1 MSNKLSL
8 LVNFVGVDRMS
19 GALRNI
25 VGLGRNGS
33 QSLRALNGEARRLQ
47 REMRD
52 VGRDMRTASGN
63 VTQLIERER
72 ELERAL
78 AGVNRQ
84 IDRQKR
90 LAAIDADRAAMQRRG
105 EDLRTR
111 GRDNV
116 VGGIALAAPFIAATK
131 GAMEFSSGMVDV
143 QQKAGMTNRETD
155 RMAVSILRLSR
166 AAHQLPEDMRAGIDQ
181 LAGLG
186 LDPRQAVRMIGP
198 IGRLGTAFKV
208 DLADGANAAYANV
221 RNLKV
226 PLSDASK
233 GLDII
238 AASANQGAFEV
249 DSMARHFPSL
259 TAQMM
264 ALGQKGTGAV
274 ADLAAALQVVRGGTG
289 TSDEAANNVQNLLA
303 KITAPATITAF
314 KKNFGVDLP
323 AALKRAYAEGK
334 TPLEAIAEL
343 TKKATGGDLSRLG
356 FAFEDM
362 QAQGAVRQLILD
374 MELYKRLRGEIAKA
388 DGTVDKA
395 FAQRE
400 ARDAAL
406 NWRKF
411 TVAAQAAS
419 IQLGT
424 KFLPLATEFLGT
436 VTLLAGKVGDWAQ
449 ANPELAGTLAKVAAY
464 LIVAKIGVG
473 ALQFAFGGLLGPL
486 GSTIAFFRKV
496 EGVSRFTRTIGFLKS
511 AVTGAGPILVRTFG
525 LIRIAALFLACGV
538 MQAGLMMMAN
548 PIVLA
553 ITAIVLAVGGAAY
566 LIYTHWDKIKGAFNA
581 GVAWVK
587 GILAAM
593 PAWLKNIGS
602 AMMQGLLMAL
612 NPMLLAQRLLAIA
625 RSGIAAFKNFFG
637 IKSPSRLFMEMGGHM
652 TGGLALGIDQGARG
666 PHQSMSRMMTD
677 LARADT
683 AGPAAPPIMR
693 RLQETPAMRPALAA
707 VAPAGAPTGDVTMHI
722 YGAKGQDVE
731 QLANIVIRKLEAKK
745 GAQSRSTYEGDR

>member
-8 LVNFVGVDRMS
+8 LVNFVGAGTLTGYV
-19 GALRNI
+19 RNI
-25 VGLGRNGS
+25 VGLGRSGS

-63 VTQLIERER
+63 VTQLVQRER
-72 ELERAL
+72 DLERAL

-90 LAAIDADRAAMQRRG
+90 LAAIDANKAAMHRRG
-105 EDLRTR
+105 DDLRAS
-111 GRDNV
+111 GRDSV

-131 GAMEFSSGMVDV
+131 GAMEFSSGMVDI
-143 QQKAGMTNRETD
+143 QQKAEMTNAETD
-155 RMAVSILRLSR
+155 RMAASILRLSR
-166 AAHQLPEDMRAGIDQ
+166 AAHQLPENMRSGIDQ

-186 LDPRQAVRMIGP
+186 LDPRQAIQMIGP
-198 IGRLGTAFKV
+198 IGRLGTAYKV
-208 DLADGANAAYANV
+208 DLADGANAAFANV
-221 RNLKV
+221 SNLKV
-226 PLSDASK
+226 PLRESA
-233 GLDII
+233 LAMDIM
-238 AASANQGAFEV
+238 AAAGKHGAFEV
-249 DSMARHFPSL
+249 KDMARHFPAL

-264 ALGQKGTGAV
+264 GLGQKGRGAV
-274 ADLAAALQVVRGGTG
+274 ADLSAALQIARRGAGS
-289 TSDEAANNVQNLLA
+289 SDQAANNIENLLA
-303 KITAPATITAF
+303 KINAPATINAF

-343 TKKATGGDLSRLG
+343 TKKATGGDLSKLG

-374 MELYKRLRGEIAKA
+374 MDLYKKIRAEIANA
-388 DGTVDKA
+388 GGTVDKA

-406 NWRKF
+406 NWTKF

-424 KFLPLATEFLGT
+424 KFLPVATQFLGT
-436 VTLLAGKVGDWAQ
+436 VTMLAGKVGDWAQ
-449 ANPELAGTLAKVAAY
+449 ANPELAGTLAQVAGY

-473 ALQFAFGGLLGPL
+473 ALQFAFGGLLKPL
-486 GSTIAFFRKV
+486 GTTIAFFRKV
-496 EGVSRFTRTIGFLKS
+496 DGISRFTRTIGFLKS
-511 AVTGAGPILVRTFG
+511 AVVGAGPIIIRTFG
-525 LIRIAALFLACGV
+525 LMRMAALFLARGI

-625 RSGIAAFKNFFG
+625 RSGITAFKNFFG
-637 IKSPSRLFMEMGGHM
+637 IKSPSRLFMEMGAHM

-666 PHQSMSRMMTD
+666 PRRSMSRVMTD
-677 LARADT
+677 LARADA
-683 AGPAAPPIMR
+683 AGPATPPIMR

-707 VAPAGAPTGDVTMHI
+707 VASPVAPTGDVTMHI

-745 GAQSRSTYEGDR
+745 GVHSRRTYEGDR